1 MQYDLCAKL
10 LNEALFILRKQLK
23 CLFPIYHGTF
33 IQFCAAVQKESGNP
47 LCVDMEQSQKYH
59 VK

>member
-10 LNEALFILRKQLK
+10 LNEALFILRKQS
-23 CLFPIYHGTF
+23 
-33 IQFCAAVQKESGNP
+33 VQKQSGNS